1 MKTRQ
6 KKRAILF
13 SAFIF
18 LAASTIIAQ
27 SLSGNDVA
35 QKSVSTDKTPIALLG
50 VYHFDN
56 PNQDQFNV
64 KSDNILSEKRQKEL
78 DILVAGLVKFKPTHI
93 ALEFNKNDEAL
104 DKRYQDYL
112 NGKYQLAASER
123 EQIGF
128 RLARLLGHQHI
139 YSVDEPSIQLNFEPS
154 GELAKEFSPLLEQLN
169 DVGNKVI
176 GHINKLVQ
184 EKSISAVLSALNT
197 DELDKMNVDL
207 YYRYLLPV
215 GKGNVQPG
223 VEGVT
228 SWYKRN
234 LYILKNI
241 KDLVASD
248 KSDKKVMVIFGQG
261 HTAMLKQFMQYSSE
275 FEIIDIQQFL
285 PKE

>member
-1 MKTRQ
+1 MKTIQQ
-6 KKRAILF
+6 KIILTLF
-13 SAFIF
+13 ALIF
-18 LAASTIIAQ
+18 LSAQ
-27 SLSGNDVA
+27 IVA
-35 QKSVSTDKTPIALLG
+35 QKSAVISKTPIALLG
-50 VYHFDN
+50 TYHFDN

-64 KSDNILSEKRQKEL
+64 ASDNILSEKRQKEL
-78 DILVAGLVKFKPTHI
+78 DVLAAQLATFKPTHI
-93 ALEFNKNDEAL
+93 ALEFNKNDSAL

-128 RLARLLGHQHI
+128 RLARMLGHQHI

-154 GELAKEFSPLLEQLN
+154 NELEAEFSPLLQELTET
-169 DVGNKVI
+169 GNKVI
-176 GHINKLVQ
+176 GQINKWVQ
-184 EKSISAVLSALNT
+184 EKSVGAVLSELNS
-197 DELDKMNVDL
+197 DELDKMNIDL
-207 YYRYLLPV
+207 YYRFLLPI

-234 LYILKNI
+234 LFILKNI
-241 KDLVASD
+241 KDLITAD
-248 KSDKKVMVIFGQG
+248 KSEKKVLVIFGQG

-275 FEIIDIQQFL
+275 FEIIDIQQYL